1 MGRGRSSVECRL
13 ALGFLSTCPVCFS
26 ILFCLVLSCPV
37 LLCVCP
43 PDHDH
48 ETTVLPLKGCARCV
62 SLSNCFCCVVL
73 FYHISVCLCLSV
85 CLSSARAQ
93 VLACLQERIGTAA
106 SGGAPPT
113 DHLVPCACAS
123 RSCAAAQPAPNSGR
137 SQAACASSR
146 SRLCRASTAPVQICS
161 GRDTHGEPCSWPSP
175 G

>member
-43 PDHDH
+43 PDHDQ
-48 ETTVLPLKGCARCV
+48 TTVLVVTRCARCV

-85 CLSSARAQ
+85 CLSSARASSCMFARTDRDSSERRGTTNRPPGAMR
-93 VLACLQERIGTAA
+93 VRLALVCSSATSTQLWTKSGCVCQLPFSFMSRVYRTCTDLQW
-106 SGGAPPT
+106 SGHP
-113 DHLVPCACAS
+113 
-123 RSCAAAQPAPNSGR
+123 
-137 SQAACASSR
+137 
-146 SRLCRASTAPVQICS
+146 
-161 GRDTHGEPCSWPSP
+161 W
-175 G
+175 